1 MENKVRKRGF
11 FKRLQGSFPLPLH
24 RTVCR
29 GWLAVTSAWQ
39 QHTVVF
45 FFLFFL
51 RACGNKHTT
60 PNSTSF
66 PCWPDQRCC
75 AVAAVRPAKGFSPWT
90 HFLRAI
96 PCDAP
101 THLSCCNRYVKDAT
115 YACDDPISSAA
126 RAACRNLRSHH
137 TFHHKN
143 GRKQA
148 VSPSSSNELRHM
160 H

>member
-1 MENKVRKRGF
+1 MLSASKAVFRCPCIA
-11 FKRLQGSFPLPLH
+11 LLDMA
-24 RTVCR
+24 
-29 GWLAVTSAWQ
+29 GWLSHPLGTNPRS
-39 QHTVVF
+39 HF
-45 FFLFFL
+45 FFL
-51 RACGNKHTT
+51 RACGSKHTT
-60 PNSTSF
+60 HNSTSF
-66 PCWPDQRCC
+66 SCWPGQMCC

-101 THLSCCNRYVKDAT
+101 THLSFCNRYVKDAT
-115 YACDDPISSAA
+115 YACEDPISSAA